1 MAQTPCDFT
10 ALGGAAAWPLA
21 ARAQQTER
29 MRRIGVLDNRPV
41 FVGVWLP
48 PVENMRDKPVPQEPN
63 DEPII
68 ISGGCAPRC
77 IGQCGLATDADCPN
91 LGTET
96 NCTVKFYLMDIVLW
110 ETAYWRKVGEAVN

>member
-1 MAQTPCDFT
+1 
-10 ALGGAAAWPLA
+10 
-21 ARAQQTER
+21 

-77 IGQCGLATDADCPN
+77 IELALPRGLEP
-91 LGTET
+91 L
-96 NCTVKFYLMDIVLW
+96 FSP
-110 ETAYWRKVGEAVN
+110 

>member
-1 MAQTPCDFT
+1 M
-10 ALGGAAAWPLA
+10 
-21 ARAQQTER
+21 
-29 MRRIGVLDNRPV
+29 LDNRPV

-77 IGQCGLATDADCPN
+77 IGQCGNSSTKISLLTR
-91 LGTET
+91 
-96 NCTVKFYLMDIVLW
+96 IVPIWALRP
-110 ETAYWRKVGEAVN
+110 TAPSNFI